1 MLNDFLGVG
10 GGGGISWHKLTK
22 SGFWN
27 NWVKVLLRVFLTELQ
42 SLDLRMATRGL
53 TLSCRVVT
61 KVENITPWSGVFTPV
76 KINVSARF
84 TVIYHFKPIIDS
96 LKNLNDVLSQ
106 IHIAVQVSGFYIS
119 IYQYIFRSVYY
130 WTDAI

>member
-1 MLNDFLGVG
+1 MLLNNFFG
-10 GGGGISWHKLTK
+10 GGRGWGGISWQKLTK

-27 NWVKVLLRVFLTELQ
+27 SWVKVLLRVFLTELQ

-119 IYQYIFRSVYY
+119 IYILRSVYY